1 MDYQDTLTY
10 LYNSVPMFQ
19 QVGGSAYKEGLE
31 NTLTLDAH
39 FEHPHR
45 SFRSIHVAGTNGKG
59 SCSHTLAAILQ
70 EAGYRVGLYTSP
82 HLVDFRERI
91 RINGQPIPEEYVI
104 RFVEQERG
112 FFEPLH
118 PSFFELTTAMAFR
131 YFADE
136 KVDVAVIEVGLGGR
150 LDCTNIIRPDVCII
164 TNITSENSITF
175 DSISVEKTYH
185 LLDNP
190 DNPNCN
196 LEIKFVYPR
205 KYSDKEV
212 LKNLQ
217 RQFVSSYFGENYEQ
231 LSPEEAVRKY
241 TDDYLAAYKDMEE
254 DYKAEVAKSDETPV
268 GSWFSYYEMSS
279 DDIAFNQDDIISYTV
294 SFENYTGGAHGAHS
308 YNNHVVNLKT
318 GKPITEEEIFV
329 DNYQDN
335 LARILVDQI
344 AKQNN
349 VSDAKELENI
359 GFFSVDEIFPNGNF
373 LVDETGI
380 TYSFNEY
387 EIAAYVVGVTNV
399 HLPYKEIRYLLRDD
413 SPISQLIEN

>member
-1 MDYQDTLTY
+1 MRTHLRESM
-10 LYNSVPMFQ
+10 L
-19 QVGGSAYKEGLE
+19 
-31 NTLTLDAH
+31 
-39 FEHPHR
+39 
-45 SFRSIHVAGTNGKG
+45 
-59 SCSHTLAAILQ
+59 AILFL
-70 EAGYRVGLYTSP
+70 G
-82 HLVDFRERI
+82 I
-91 RINGQPIPEEYVI
+91 
-104 RFVEQERG
+104 
-112 FFEPLH
+112 
-118 PSFFELTTAMAFR
+118 LTTGCNTGTKKAA
-131 YFADE
+131 
-136 KVDVAVIEVGLGGR
+136 
-150 LDCTNIIRPDVCII
+150 
-164 TNITSENSITF
+164 ENDITF

-185 LLDNP
+185 LLENP

-196 LEIKFVYPR
+196 LEIKFVFPQ
-205 KYSDKEV
+205 KYSDKEI
-212 LKNLQ
+212 LKSIQ
-217 RQFVSSYFGENYEQ
+217 KQFVSSYFGENYEQ

-241 TDDYLAAYKDMEE
+241 TEDYLSAYKDLEE

-335 LARILVDQI
+335 LAQILVDQI

-373 LVDETGI
+373 LVDETGL

-387 EIAAYVVGVTNV
+387 EIAAYVVGVTKV
-399 HLPYKEIRYLLRDD
+399 RLPYSEIRYLLRDD
-413 SPISQLIEN
+413 SPIAHLIDN

>member
-1 MDYQDTLTY
+1 MRTHLRESMLALLLIGILATGCDT
-10 LYNSVPMFQ
+10 
-19 QVGGSAYKEGLE
+19 
-31 NTLTLDAH
+31 
-39 FEHPHR
+39 
-45 SFRSIHVAGTNGKG
+45 GTKK
-59 SCSHTLAAILQ
+59 A
-70 EAGYRVGLYTSP
+70 
-82 HLVDFRERI
+82 
-91 RINGQPIPEEYVI
+91 
-104 RFVEQERG
+104 
-112 FFEPLH
+112 
-118 PSFFELTTAMAFR
+118 
-131 YFADE
+131 
-136 KVDVAVIEVGLGGR
+136 
-150 LDCTNIIRPDVCII
+150 
-164 TNITSENSITF
+164 SENSITF

-241 TDDYLAAYKDMEE
+241 TDDYLAAYKDLEE

-387 EIAAYVVGVTNV
+387 GIAAYVVGVTNV

>member
-1 MDYQDTLTY
+1 MRTHLRESMLALLLIGILATGCDT
-10 LYNSVPMFQ
+10 
-19 QVGGSAYKEGLE
+19 
-31 NTLTLDAH
+31 
-39 FEHPHR
+39 
-45 SFRSIHVAGTNGKG
+45 GTKK
-59 SCSHTLAAILQ
+59 A
-70 EAGYRVGLYTSP
+70 
-82 HLVDFRERI
+82 
-91 RINGQPIPEEYVI
+91 
-104 RFVEQERG
+104 
-112 FFEPLH
+112 
-118 PSFFELTTAMAFR
+118 
-131 YFADE
+131 
-136 KVDVAVIEVGLGGR
+136 
-150 LDCTNIIRPDVCII
+150 
-164 TNITSENSITF
+164 SENSITF

-217 RQFVSSYFGENYEQ
+217 RQFVSSYF
-231 LSPEEAVRKY
+231 
-241 TDDYLAAYKDMEE
+241 
-254 DYKAEVAKSDETPV
+254 V
-268 GSWFSYYEMSS
+268 GSEMCIRDS
-279 DDIAFNQDDIISYTV
+279 SYTV

>member
-1 MDYQDTLTY
+1 M
-10 LYNSVPMFQ
+10 
-19 QVGGSAYKEGLE
+19 
-31 NTLTLDAH
+31 
-39 FEHPHR
+39 
-45 SFRSIHVAGTNGKG
+45 
-59 SCSHTLAAILQ
+59 
-70 EAGYRVGLYTSP
+70 
-82 HLVDFRERI
+82 
-91 RINGQPIPEEYVI
+91 
-104 RFVEQERG
+104 
-112 FFEPLH
+112 
-118 PSFFELTTAMAFR
+118 
-131 YFADE
+131 
-136 KVDVAVIEVGLGGR
+136 
-150 LDCTNIIRPDVCII
+150 
-164 TNITSENSITF
+164 
-175 DSISVEKTYH
+175 
-185 LLDNP
+185 
-190 DNPNCN
+190 
-196 LEIKFVYPR
+196 
-205 KYSDKEV
+205 
-212 LKNLQ
+212 
-217 RQFVSSYFGENYEQ
+217 
-231 LSPEEAVRKY
+231 
-241 TDDYLAAYKDMEE
+241 
-254 DYKAEVAKSDETPV
+254 

-399 HLPYKEIRYLLRDD
+399 PLPYKEIRYLLRDD

>member
-1 MDYQDTLTY
+1 MRTHLRESM
-10 LYNSVPMFQ
+10 L
-19 QVGGSAYKEGLE
+19 
-31 NTLTLDAH
+31 
-39 FEHPHR
+39 
-45 SFRSIHVAGTNGKG
+45 
-59 SCSHTLAAILQ
+59 AIL
-70 EAGYRVGLYTSP
+70 
-82 HLVDFRERI
+82 F
-91 RINGQPIPEEYVI
+91 
-104 RFVEQERG
+104 
-112 FFEPLH
+112 
-118 PSFFELTTAMAFR
+118 
-131 YFADE
+131 
-136 KVDVAVIEVGLGGR
+136 LGILATG
-150 LDCTNIIRPDVCII
+150 CNTG
-164 TNITSENSITF
+164 TKKAAENDITF

-185 LLDNP
+185 LLENP

-196 LEIKFVYPR
+196 LEIKFVFPQ
-205 KYSDKEV
+205 KYSDKEI
-212 LKNLQ
+212 LKSIQ
-217 RQFVSSYFGENYEQ
+217 KQFVSSYFGENYEQ

-241 TDDYLAAYKDMEE
+241 TEDYLSAYKDLEE

-335 LARILVDQI
+335 LAQILVDQI

-373 LVDETGI
+373 LVDETGL

-387 EIAAYVVGVTNV
+387 EIAAYVVGVTKV
-399 HLPYKEIRYLLRDD
+399 RLPYSEIRYLLRDD
-413 SPISQLIEN
+413 SPIAHLIDN

>member
-1 MDYQDTLTY
+1 MRTHLRESMLELLLIGILATGCDT
-10 LYNSVPMFQ
+10 
-19 QVGGSAYKEGLE
+19 
-31 NTLTLDAH
+31 
-39 FEHPHR
+39 
-45 SFRSIHVAGTNGKG
+45 GTKK
-59 SCSHTLAAILQ
+59 A
-70 EAGYRVGLYTSP
+70 
-82 HLVDFRERI
+82 
-91 RINGQPIPEEYVI
+91 
-104 RFVEQERG
+104 
-112 FFEPLH
+112 
-118 PSFFELTTAMAFR
+118 
-131 YFADE
+131 
-136 KVDVAVIEVGLGGR
+136 
-150 LDCTNIIRPDVCII
+150 
-164 TNITSENSITF
+164 SENSITF

-241 TDDYLAAYKDMEE
+241 TDDYLAAYKDLEE

-380 TYSFNEY
+380 TYAFNEY
-387 EIAAYVVGVTNV
+387 EIAAYVVGGTNV

>member
-1 MDYQDTLTY
+1 MRTHLRESMLALLLIGILATGCDT
-10 LYNSVPMFQ
+10 
-19 QVGGSAYKEGLE
+19 
-31 NTLTLDAH
+31 
-39 FEHPHR
+39 
-45 SFRSIHVAGTNGKG
+45 GTKK
-59 SCSHTLAAILQ
+59 A
-70 EAGYRVGLYTSP
+70 
-82 HLVDFRERI
+82 
-91 RINGQPIPEEYVI
+91 
-104 RFVEQERG
+104 
-112 FFEPLH
+112 
-118 PSFFELTTAMAFR
+118 
-131 YFADE
+131 
-136 KVDVAVIEVGLGGR
+136 
-150 LDCTNIIRPDVCII
+150 
-164 TNITSENSITF
+164 SENSITF

-241 TDDYLAAYKDMEE
+241 TDDYLAAYKDLEE

-349 VSDAKELENI
+349 VSDAKELEL
-359 GFFSVDEIFPNGNF
+359 S
-373 LVDETGI
+373 
-380 TYSFNEY
+380 
-387 EIAAYVVGVTNV
+387 
-399 HLPYKEIRYLLRDD
+399 
-413 SPISQLIEN
+413 LIHI

>member
-1 MDYQDTLTY
+1 
-10 LYNSVPMFQ
+10 
-19 QVGGSAYKEGLE
+19 
-31 NTLTLDAH
+31 
-39 FEHPHR
+39 
-45 SFRSIHVAGTNGKG
+45 
-59 SCSHTLAAILQ
+59 
-70 EAGYRVGLYTSP
+70 
-82 HLVDFRERI
+82 
-91 RINGQPIPEEYVI
+91 
-104 RFVEQERG
+104 
-112 FFEPLH
+112 
-118 PSFFELTTAMAFR
+118 
-131 YFADE
+131 
-136 KVDVAVIEVGLGGR
+136 
-150 LDCTNIIRPDVCII
+150 
-164 TNITSENSITF
+164 
-175 DSISVEKTYH
+175 
-185 LLDNP
+185 
-190 DNPNCN
+190 
-196 LEIKFVYPR
+196 
-205 KYSDKEV
+205 
-212 LKNLQ
+212 
-217 RQFVSSYFGENYEQ
+217 
-231 LSPEEAVRKY
+231 
-241 TDDYLAAYKDMEE
+241 MEE

>member
-1 MDYQDTLTY
+1 MRTHLRESMLALLLIGILATGCDT
-10 LYNSVPMFQ
+10 
-19 QVGGSAYKEGLE
+19 
-31 NTLTLDAH
+31 
-39 FEHPHR
+39 
-45 SFRSIHVAGTNGKG
+45 GTKK
-59 SCSHTLAAILQ
+59 A
-70 EAGYRVGLYTSP
+70 
-82 HLVDFRERI
+82 
-91 RINGQPIPEEYVI
+91 
-104 RFVEQERG
+104 
-112 FFEPLH
+112 
-118 PSFFELTTAMAFR
+118 
-131 YFADE
+131 
-136 KVDVAVIEVGLGGR
+136 
-150 LDCTNIIRPDVCII
+150 
-164 TNITSENSITF
+164 SENSITF

-241 TDDYLAAYKDMEE
+241 TDDYLAAYKDLEE

-387 EIAAYVVGVTNV
+387 EIAAYVVGVHENGPS
-399 HLPYKEIRYLLRDD
+399 PYKGNPAILTAAD
-413 SPISQLIEN
+413 SPISQFKLKIENEELMIDKPIIIQMS

>member
-1 MDYQDTLTY
+1 MRTHLRESM
-10 LYNSVPMFQ
+10 L
-19 QVGGSAYKEGLE
+19 
-31 NTLTLDAH
+31 
-39 FEHPHR
+39 
-45 SFRSIHVAGTNGKG
+45 
-59 SCSHTLAAILQ
+59 AIL
-70 EAGYRVGLYTSP
+70 
-82 HLVDFRERI
+82 F
-91 RINGQPIPEEYVI
+91 
-104 RFVEQERG
+104 
-112 FFEPLH
+112 
-118 PSFFELTTAMAFR
+118 
-131 YFADE
+131 
-136 KVDVAVIEVGLGGR
+136 LGILATG
-150 LDCTNIIRPDVCII
+150 CNTG
-164 TNITSENSITF
+164 TKKAAENDITF

-185 LLDNP
+185 LLENP

-196 LEIKFVYPR
+196 LEIKFVFPL
-205 KYSDKEV
+205 KYSDKEI
-212 LKNLQ
+212 LKSIQ
-217 RQFVSSYFGENYEQ
+217 KQFVSSYFGENYEQ

-241 TDDYLAAYKDMEE
+241 TDDYLATYKDLEE

-308 YNNHVVNLKT
+308 YNNHVLNLKT

-335 LARILVDQI
+335 LAQILVDQI

-373 LVDETGI
+373 LVDETGL

-387 EIAAYVVGVTNV
+387 EIAAYVVGVTEV
-399 HLPYKEIRYLLRDD
+399 RLPYSEIRYLLRDD
-413 SPISQLIEN
+413 SPIAHLIDN

>member
-1 MDYQDTLTY
+1 MRTHLRESMLALLLIGIFATGCDT
-10 LYNSVPMFQ
+10 
-19 QVGGSAYKEGLE
+19 
-31 NTLTLDAH
+31 
-39 FEHPHR
+39 
-45 SFRSIHVAGTNGKG
+45 GTKK
-59 SCSHTLAAILQ
+59 A
-70 EAGYRVGLYTSP
+70 
-82 HLVDFRERI
+82 
-91 RINGQPIPEEYVI
+91 
-104 RFVEQERG
+104 
-112 FFEPLH
+112 
-118 PSFFELTTAMAFR
+118 
-131 YFADE
+131 
-136 KVDVAVIEVGLGGR
+136 
-150 LDCTNIIRPDVCII
+150 
-164 TNITSENSITF
+164 SENNITF

-196 LEIKFVYPR
+196 LEIKFVYPQ
-205 KYSDKEV
+205 KYKDKEI

-241 TDDYLAAYKDMEE
+241 TDDYLAAYKDLEE

-268 GSWFSYYEMSS
+268 GSWFSYYEASS
-279 DDIAFNQDDIISYTV
+279 DDISFNQDDIISYTV

-308 YNNHVVNLKT
+308 YNNHVINLKT

-329 DNYQDN
+329 ENYQDN
-335 LARILVDQI
+335 LAQILVDQI

-380 TYSFNEY
+380 TYFFNEY
-387 EIAAYVVGVTNV
+387 EIAAYVVGLTEVF
-399 HLPYKEIRYLLRDD
+399 LPYKEIRYLLRDD
-413 SPISQLIEN
+413 SPIAQLIEN